1 MLTIMIIH
9 AGGQTPIVSVMQMV
23 MGSLMKLKIE
33 EQRKITVEP
42 VILMRIMIVQRTV
55 MVPGVVMQYLIYAVY
70 AVGMVA
76 HVMFVLA
83 IPI

>member
-9 AGGQTPIVSVMQMV
+9 AGGQTPVVSVMQMV
-23 MGSLMKLKIE
+23 MGSLLILKK
-33 EQRKITVEP
+33 EQKKITVEP
-42 VILMRIMIVQRTV
+42 VILMKRMIVRRTV

>member
-1 MLTIMIIH
+1 MIIH
-9 AGGQTPIVSVMQMV
+9 AGGQTPVVSVMQMV
-23 MGSLMKLKIE
+23 MGSLLILKK
-33 EQRKITVEP
+33 EQKKITVEP
-42 VILMRIMIVQRTV
+42 VILMKRMIVRRTV

-76 HVMFVLA
+76 HVMFVRA